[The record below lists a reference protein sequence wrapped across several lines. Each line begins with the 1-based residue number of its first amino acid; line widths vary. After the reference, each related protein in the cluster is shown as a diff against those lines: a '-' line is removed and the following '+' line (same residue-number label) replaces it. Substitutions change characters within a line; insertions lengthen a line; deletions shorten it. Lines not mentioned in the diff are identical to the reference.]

1 MEIRSKRK
9 TTVMGNP
16 LKIGIVSPYDYS
28 AFGGVNDH
36 ISNLAE
42 QFLISGHDVKIL
54 APNSHQS
61 GVDKNVISLG
71 GVIPIPSG
79 GAIAK
84 VSLSIWL
91 RSKIQALL
99 EEEQFDIVHLHEP
112 FAGAITMNILSVL
125 PSVKTKAFAT
135 FHTLDGTPLY
145 KIGTRI
151 GAKGIALRYFNRID
165 GRIAV
170 SKPCESFITK
180 YFPGKYEIIP
190 NGVNIKQFQK
200 AKPYQKFKDDKV
212 NILFVGR
219 LEKRKGFRYL
229 LGAYSSLKWT
239 HPQTRLLVV
248 GSSEPDAYSQRMISE
263 RNIKD
268 VVFVGGISDSAK
280 ARFYKT
286 ADIFCSPATGRESF
300 GIVLLEAMASNC
312 PIIASNIPG
321 YASVISHGIDGH
333 LIKPK
338 HETSINNALVKL
350 IDDPKYR
357 ESLVNNASETVLNYD
372 WSNISNRILDYY
384 KCKMG

>member
-1 MEIRSKRK
+1 MDK
-9 TTVMGNP
+9 P

-42 QFLISGHDVKIL
+42 QFKISGHTVKVL
-54 APNSHQS
+54 APNSNRATS
-61 GVDKNVISLG
+61 DPDLISLG

-91 RSKIQALL
+91 RAKIKSIL
-99 EEEQFDIVHLHEP
+99 EKEMFDIVHLHEP
-112 FAGAITMNILSVL
+112 FAGAITMSILSVL
-125 PSVKTKAFAT
+125 PSVRSKSFAT

-180 YFPGKYEIIP
+180 YFPGQYEIIP
-190 NGVNIKQFQK
+190 NGVNIKQFHN
-200 AKPYQKFKDDKV
+200 AKQYEEFKDDKF

-219 LEKRKGFRYL
+219 MEKRKGFRYL
-229 LGAYSSLKWT
+229 LGAYSTLKWT
-239 HPQTRLLVV
+239 HPQLRLLVV
-248 GSSEPDAYSQRMISE
+248 GSNKPDAYSERMISE

-268 VVFVGGISDSAK
+268 VVFLGSVNDNDK

-312 PIIASNIPG
+312 PIIASDIPG
-321 YASVISHGIDGH
+321 YASVVSHGVNGH
-333 LIKPK
+333 LVQPRDEMSIK
-338 HETSINNALVKL
+338 NAIEKL
-350 IDDPKYR
+350 IGDPLYK
-357 ESLVNNASETVLNYD
+357 ESLMNNGSATVQNYD
-372 WSNISNRILDYY
+372 WHNVSSRILDYY
-384 KCKMG
+384 KSKTD